1 MTTITPST
9 LERHTG
15 RAPEAA
21 AGEPAATGLRLAFVA
36 PRHRDEPDW
45 PWVTRIGSMRSCG
58 FRRIFIDNDYAPWPK
73 LTPLFQQWQYWRAM
87 RAVRDVPLTF
97 LFSFDLA
104 IGMTGGLS
112 RLMRTPRRVFVGFS
126 QDLHWTPRRMRKMG
140 RALRRCEAATVFTQ
154 AERRLYAERYGLDQ
168 QRVHVIPIHTDES
181 DGYRAYGDQSPRER
195 PYVLALGSKTRKFMP
210 VARAC
215 CKLGI
220 DLVVITRPNHPNDD
234 LDEIAALG
242 AEVITDADRVKALTY
257 LKHARLAAAAFEDPD
272 LPGGFATVVHAM
284 FMRTPFVLTQSLGMD
299 EHVLDGETGYVT
311 PHDDEHALRD
321 AIGRVWE
328 DDALRMRFEDAA
340 LQRARDRH
348 SLEAAAEMFYRL
360 ALKLLRE

>member
-9 LERHTG
+9 LERQ
-15 RAPEAA
+15 
-21 AGEPAATGLRLAFVA
+21 AGEAPKTTAQGPAATGLRLAFVA
-36 PRHRDEPDW
+36 PRHRDETDW
-45 PWVTRIGSMRSCG
+45 PWITRIGSMRSCA
-58 FRRIFIDNDYAPWPK
+58 FERIFIDNDFEPWPK
-73 LTPLFQQWQYWRAM
+73 LTSLFQQWQYWRTM
-87 RAVRDVPLTF
+87 RAVRDVPLAF

-112 RLMRTPRRVFVGFS
+112 RLVRQPRRVFVGFS
-126 QDLHWTPRRMRKMG
+126 QDLHWTSRRMRRMG
-140 RALRRCEAATVFTQ
+140 RALRQCEAVTVFTQ
-154 AERRLYAERYGLDQ
+154 AERRLYADRYGLDER
-168 QRVHVIPIHTDES
+168 RVHVIPIHTDET
-181 DGYRAYGDQSPRER
+181 DGYRGYGETSPRAK

-215 CKLGI
+215 DQLDV

-234 LDEIAALG
+234 LDEIASLG
-242 AEVITDADRVKALTY
+242 AEIITDADRVKALTY

-311 PHDDEHALRD
+311 PHDDEEALRA
-321 AIGRVWE
+321 AIGRVW
-328 DDALRMRFEDAA
+328 DDAELRERFEDAA

-348 SLEAAAEMFYRL
+348 SLDAAAEMFYRL
-360 ALKLLRE
+360 ALKLLRG